1 MLPRFQNGSR
11 IILIF
16 PKTSSVRL
24 SEICNVTGK
33 GLKPASRLEA
43 LLKCLF
49 LLLRSKSQQAIFT
62 KYAQNRDFPPFL
74 FSNLPY
80 TQARNLSVFLGSH
93 LFLSPHSKEVTETC
107 PSCLLLQRSPAP
119 SPAPAQ
125 AQTSPSRRGERAP
138 ASPWSANSD
147 RALSLSCSLKI
158 PTSSPPPHK
167 QTR

>member
-80 TQARNLSVFLGSH
+80 TQARNLGVFLGSH

-125 AQTSPSRRGERAP
+125 AQTSPSRRGEQGRAGT
-138 ASPWSANSD
+138 S
-147 RALSLSCSLKI
+147 LSLVC
-158 PTSSPPPHK
+158 
-167 QTR
+167 